1 MDEARE
7 DHIGRNAVAAVDR
20 ERDRNGTQTSSKLQ
34 AVEGLA
40 GLAGRVERVQS
51 CAASRSVVIYFC
63 ASRTS
68 AMRTRR
74 ELMSARNATKPAA
87 PTLD

>member
-7 DHIGRNAVAAVDR
+7 DHIGRIAVAAVDRER

-40 GLAGRVERVQS
+40 GLGRVGPGSKGCKV
-51 CAASRSVVIYFC
+51 AL
-63 ASRTS
+63 
-68 AMRTRR
+68 RR
-74 ELMSARNATKPAA
+74 ALW
-87 PTLD
+87 

>member
-7 DHIGRNAVAAVDR
+7 DHIGRIAVAAVDR

-40 GLAGRVERVQS
+40 GLGRDGQGRKGAKLRCVALCGNLFLRLKDVGNED
-51 CAASRSVVIYFC
+51 
-63 ASRTS
+63 TS
-68 AMRTRR
+68 
-74 ELMSARNATKPAA
+74 
-87 PTLD
+87 